1 MQFLLPGDAVTDLPA
16 PQKPGATLKLGPGL
30 THTPP
35 STITAHKAGTLV
47 TDARKHALWVE
58 SNSRRYTPFAQ
69 DAVVAT
75 VLRSSADAYICA
87 IPSSTAPAPAT
98 VQASLPHLA
107 FPNATK
113 KTRPVLHPGATVYA
127 RVSLA
132 NKHMDPELECF
143 DAETGKSA
151 GFGELKGGMV
161 FAVSLG
167 LARRLLGDGK
177 KMAQIAKRAGE
188 PWEGGNGA
196 EVLEELAKTIAF
208 ECAVG
213 RNGKVW
219 IDSVDVATTMLVGRC
234 IVGSEDLTAEE
245 VRTFVRAQLKTM

>member
-1 MQFLLPGDAVTDLPA
+1 MI
-16 PQKPGATLKLGPGL
+16 AT
-30 THTPP
+30 
-35 STITAHKAGTLV
+35 I
-47 TDARKHALWVE
+47 
-58 SNSRRYTPFAQ
+58 
-69 DAVVAT
+69 
-75 VLRSSADAYICA
+75 LRSSADAYICA
-87 IPSSTAPAPAT
+87 IPSSTSPAPSS
-98 VQASLPHLA
+98 VQATLPHLA

-151 GFGELKGGMV
+151 GFGELKAGMV
-161 FAVSLG
+161 YSVSLG

-177 KMAQIAKRAGE
+177 KMAQVAKRAGE
-188 PWEGGNGA
+188 SWEGGSGA

-219 IDSVDVATTMLVGRC
+219 VDSADVATTLLVGRC
-234 IVGSEDLTAEE
+234 IVGSEGLTAEE
-245 VRTFVRAQLKTM
+245 VRSFVRTQIKLM